1 MLRVSS
7 CILSVLLLAVS
18 VIDKKTAWYESL
30 ITIITIVII
39 VIIVI
44 VTTTTSSISISITY
58 IINMLLLCLRTRRS
72 ALCEQSSSCLQ
83 AALPTPPQSCSTH
96 LPRPGR
102 PTRESACPGHRA
114 VRARARPPIVFRL
127 PSRLPPPFSL
137 AQARVAISGM
147 PAARFTVASSVAA
160 ASLAVRG
167 RRTVCAYLLE
177 GLQPH
182 RGGLSQATT
191 ECYTD
196 IADESAVRRCVTAP
210 WVPPIQA
217 LR

>member
-1 MLRVSS
+1 MTHRLPGGTGRSRGHCHVSARPRHRPDRPHRRS
-7 CILSVLLLAVS
+7 SRTSVRPGHVCSRSPTWRSSGSPHRGRALSSHEGRRAVS
-18 VIDKKTAWYESL
+18 GEGAG
-30 ITIITIVII
+30 
-39 VIIVI
+39 
-44 VTTTTSSISISITY
+44 
-58 IINMLLLCLRTRRS
+58 RG
-72 ALCEQSSSCLQ
+72 ALAPPS
-83 AALPTPPQSCSTH
+83 PHTPPSPPPDR
-96 LPRPGR
+96 LPP
-102 PTRESACPGHRA
+102 S
-114 VRARARPPIVFRL
+114 ARP

-137 AQARVAISGM
+137 AQARGAISGM
-147 PAARFTVASSVAA
+147 PAAHFTVASSVAA

-217 LR
+217 LE

>member
-1 MLRVSS
+1 MSGEGAGRGALAPPSPHPPFPPLHIVFPLRPPAFPPAST
-7 CILSVLLLAVS
+7 LLLA
-18 VIDKKTAWYESL
+18 
-30 ITIITIVII
+30 
-39 VIIVI
+39 
-44 VTTTTSSISISITY
+44 
-58 IINMLLLCLRTRRS
+58 
-72 ALCEQSSSCLQ
+72 
-83 AALPTPPQSCSTH
+83 
-96 LPRPGR
+96 
-102 PTRESACPGHRA
+102 
-114 VRARARPPIVFRL
+114 
-127 PSRLPPPFSL
+127 L

-147 PAARFTVASSVAA
+147 PAAHFTVASSVAA

-191 ECYTD
+191 ECYMD

-217 LR
+217 LE

>member
-1 MLRVSS
+1 MKGGGPCPEKVPAAAPSPLPPPTPPFPTSRSSSPLRPPAFPPAST
-7 CILSVLLLAVS
+7 LLLA
-18 VIDKKTAWYESL
+18 
-30 ITIITIVII
+30 
-39 VIIVI
+39 
-44 VTTTTSSISISITY
+44 
-58 IINMLLLCLRTRRS
+58 
-72 ALCEQSSSCLQ
+72 
-83 AALPTPPQSCSTH
+83 
-96 LPRPGR
+96 
-102 PTRESACPGHRA
+102 
-114 VRARARPPIVFRL
+114 
-127 PSRLPPPFSL
+127 L

-147 PAARFTVASSVAA
+147 PAAHFTVASSVAA

-217 LR
+217 LG

>member
-1 MLRVSS
+1 MKGGGPCPEKVP
-7 CILSVLLLAVS
+7 
-18 VIDKKTAWYESL
+18 
-30 ITIITIVII
+30 
-39 VIIVI
+39 
-44 VTTTTSSISISITY
+44 
-58 IINMLLLCLRTRRS
+58 
-72 ALCEQSSSCLQ
+72 
-83 AALPTPPQSCSTH
+83 AAAPSPLPPPTPPF
-96 LPRPGR
+96 P
-102 PTRESACPGHRA
+102 
-114 VRARARPPIVFRL
+114 
-127 PSRLPPPFSL
+127 PSRSSSPLRPSL

-147 PAARFTVASSVAA
+147 PAAHFTVASSVAA

-217 LR
+217 LG